1 MIAHHRVEMFRDM
14 GELRSEALAEELRTA
29 TRASLVPRLAAG
41 AYVGWLAVVPAGRVI
56 AGAGVDIK
64 PQLPRVALGGTR
76 IVAAD
81 VPLVVNVY
89 TEPEY
94 RRQGIARALMLA
106 LMEWARTTAADRVVL
121 HASSAGR
128 ALYESLGFVATNEML
143 WRTDSGG

>member
-14 GELRSEALAEELRTA
+14 GELPNDALAEELRTA
-29 TRASLVPRLAAG
+29 TRAALVPRLAAG

-76 IVAAD
+76 IVTAG

-106 LMEWARTTAADRVVL
+106 LMEWARTTPADRVVL